1 MGIQGLLPQLKSIMA
16 PIRMEDLRGQTV
28 AVDTY
33 SWLHKGALSCGD
45 RLCKGIPTTRHIEY
59 CMHRVNLLRHHGVKP
74 ILVFDGGFLPMK
86 SEQEVKRARS
96 RKENLERAR
105 EHEAAGNSRAAFD
118 CYQKAVDITPK
129 IALELIQVLKQ
140 EKVDYIVAPYEADAQ
155 MTFLSV
161 NKLVDAVITEDSDLI
176 PFGCSRI
183 IFKMDKFGQGVEF
196 QITRLE
202 RNRELDLNGFTKQ
215 MLLEMCILSGCDYLP
230 SLPGMGVKRAH
241 ALIQKLKSH
250 EKVIKHL
257 RYSAVSVPPQYEE
270 NFKKA
275 IWAFQFQRVY
285 DPATEDIV
293 HLSGIPSDLSEDD
306 FLGPWLPQ
314 AVVKGIA
321 LGEIDPLTKEPFEAS
336 TPCSAPAAD
345 KGYPVK
351 ESIIPSNGKKRL
363 ELPVQKNI
371 LTNYFCLTSLEAKRK
386 FRAPKVIPK
395 QQTLH
400 ESSLQSPQTEDSATP
415 DSGAPKAKLK
425 FRAPKVTPKQQM
437 LHESSLPSPQ
447 TEDSGTPD
455 SVEDTSSPMKNIQ
468 FSQYSSDHFSSE
480 PPRDDSVDA
489 SQRSTEHY
497 GRAFPWD
504 DSDSV
509 SPHCTSRDIGSGPPP
524 RDQHIEDTEVEVS
537 YCNTSAVPISPCLER
552 MSPGIAD
559 PSLVS
564 HNTEPSIP
572 MPHYAESNVAP
583 TSRNITARSS
593 YFKKDKR
600 VFTNQVEEQL
610 DDDDDNT
617 EAGTSTLSGV
627 QPRNPGGVLKRRK
640 LWDPQNFEDE
650 TLLPTSSHDSPAV
663 DEGCGTDSLDDI
675 DTTSEG
681 RFGCNVSHV
690 NTYSG
695 IAEKS
700 MDKFAALIS
709 SFRYAG
715 SRASGLRAPLKDV
728 KNTLSVRSILRPS
741 EQNLRCTAKKTARG
755 HRSECRSRSD
765 APNSADGPPD
775 PRAFAHSPVFLPDLG
790 KITDKDVDPATSPPD
805 LRTFG
810 HAQARS
816 TTGSCPDQSKN
827 TRKTVGT
834 AVSPL
839 DLSTFAYRPTTTAS
853 RSERSKLSPTAIRT
867 ADSPPDL
874 SAFAYKPMKP
884 LDGSRF
890 AGTTL
895 AASRRNSRGRFT

>member
-16 PIRMEDLRGQTV
+16 PIGVADLRGQTV

-74 ILVFDGGFLPMK
+74 ILIFDGGFLPMK

-105 EHEAAGNSRAAFD
+105 EHEAAGNSRAAYE

-129 IALELIQVLKQ
+129 IASDLIQVLKQ

-293 HLSGIPSDLSEDD
+293 HLSGIPHGLSEDD

-321 LGEIDPLTKEPFEAS
+321 LGDIDPLTKEPFEAS
-336 TPCSAPAAD
+336 AQCNAPAGD
-345 KGYPVK
+345 KGYPIRD
-351 ESIIPSNGKKRL
+351 SIVPSIGKKRL
-363 ELPVQKNI
+363 DLPVQKNI
-371 LTNYFCLTSLEAKRK
+371 MTNYFCLASLEAKRK
-386 FRAPKVIPK
+386 FRAPKVTPK
-395 QQTLH
+395 QQT
-400 ESSLQSPQTEDSATP
+400 
-415 DSGAPKAKLK
+415 
-425 FRAPKVTPKQQM
+425 

-455 SVEDTSSPMKNIQ
+455 SVEDTSLPINDIEA
-468 FSQYSSDHFSSE
+468 SQCSSERFSSE
-480 PPRDDSVDA
+480 PPPDDSINVP
-489 SQRSTEHY
+489 QRSAEPLSY
-497 GRAFPWD
+497 AFPWD
-504 DSDSV
+504 DSASV
-509 SPHCTSRDIGSGPPP
+509 SPYCSSLDVGSDPPSE
-524 RDQHIEDTEVEVS
+524 DQYLEDTEVEVR
-537 YCNTSAVPISPCLER
+537 YGNACTVPTSPGLER
-552 MSPGIAD
+552 MLPGIAD
-559 PSLVS
+559 PLLVS
-564 HNTEPSIP
+564 DNSKPSGP
-572 MPHYAESNVAP
+572 LPHYDESTVAP
-583 TSRNITARSS
+583 TNRNITVRSS
-593 YFKKDKR
+593 YFKKDER
-600 VFTNQVEEQL
+600 VYRNQGEKQF
-610 DDDDDNT
+610 DDDDNQET
-617 EAGTSTLSGV
+617 GTSTLSGD
-627 QPRNPGGVLKRRK
+627 QLSYPEGITKRRK

-650 TLLPTSSHDSPAV
+650 TLQTTTSLGSPSV
-663 DEGCGTDSLDDI
+663 DEGCDAGSLDAI
-675 DTTSEG
+675 GANSED

-690 NTYSG
+690 NKYSG

-715 SRASGLRAPLKDV
+715 SRASGLRPPLKDV
-728 KNTLSVRSILRPS
+728 KNTISVRSILRPP
-741 EQNLRCTAKKTARG
+741 EKNLRCTAKKTVRG
-755 HRSECRSRSD
+755 HRAQSRSTSG
-765 APNSADGPPD
+765 APKRTDSPPD
-775 PRAFAHSPVFLPDLG
+775 LSTFAYRPNKTAAFLPDLG
-790 KITDKDVDPATSPPD
+790 KITNKA
-805 LRTFG
+805 
-810 HAQARS
+810 A
-816 TTGSCPDQSKN
+816 
-827 TRKTVGT
+827 VGT
-834 AVSPL
+834 ADSPP
-839 DLSTFAYRPTTTAS
+839 DLSTFAYTLTTPAS
-853 RSERSKLSPTAIRT
+853 LPDRSKFSTTAIRT

-874 SAFAYKPMKP
+874 STFAYKPMKP
-884 LDGSRF
+884 VSRQSDGGKF
-890 AGTTL
+890 TGTRL
-895 AASRRNSRGRFT
+895 APSGRTSLGRFT

>member
-16 PIRMEDLRGQTV
+16 PIGVADLRGQTV

-45 RLCKGIPTTRHIEY
+45 RLCKGIPTTRHIDY

-105 EHEAAGNSRAAFD
+105 EHEAAGNSRAAYE

-129 IALELIQVLKQ
+129 IASELIQVLKR

-285 DPATEDIV
+285 DPATEDIA
-293 HLSGIPSDLSEDD
+293 HLSGIPHDLNEDD

-321 LGEIDPLTKEPFEAS
+321 LGDIDPFTKEPFEAS
-336 TPCSAPAAD
+336 TQCNAPAVH
-345 KGYPVK
+345 KGYPIRGSAVDK
-351 ESIIPSNGKKRL
+351 VYPIRESIVPSSNGKKRL
-363 ELPVQKNI
+363 DLPVQKNM
-371 LTNYFCLTSLEAKRK
+371 LTNYFCLASLEAKRK
-386 FRAPKVIPK
+386 FRAPKVTPK
-395 QQTLH
+395 QQTLN
-400 ESSLQSPQTEDSATP
+400 
-415 DSGAPKAKLK
+415 
-425 FRAPKVTPKQQM
+425 
-437 LHESSLPSPQ
+437 ESSLPSPQ
-447 TEDSGTPD
+447 TEDSSTPD
-455 SVEDTSSPMKNIQ
+455 SVEDSNLPTNDTEA
-468 FSQYSSDHFSSE
+468 SQCSFERFSSE
-480 PPRDDSVDA
+480 PPPDDSINAPQCSAEHFSCAFPRDDSA
-489 SQRSTEHY
+489 
-497 GRAFPWD
+497 
-504 DSDSV
+504 SV
-509 SPHCTSRDIGSGPPP
+509 SPYCNSRDIGSDPPSE
-524 RDQHIEDTEVEVS
+524 DQYLEDSEVEVS
-537 YCNTSAVPISPCLER
+537 YCNASTIPTSPCLER
-552 MSPGIAD
+552 MSPGLAD
-559 PSLVS
+559 SLLDPYNS
-564 HNTEPSIP
+564 EPSRVVA
-572 MPHYAESNVAP
+572 YAESTVAP
-583 TSRNITARSS
+583 TNRNITVRSS
-593 YFKKDKR
+593 YFKKDER
-600 VFTNQVEEQL
+600 VYTNQGEDQFG
-610 DDDDDNT
+610 DDDNQET
-617 EAGTSTLSGV
+617 GTSTLSGD
-627 QPRNPGGVLKRRK
+627 QMRNPECITKRRK
-640 LWDPQNFEDE
+640 LWDPQNSEDE
-650 TLLPTSSHDSPAV
+650 TLQRTTSHDSPPV
-663 DEGCGTDSLDDI
+663 DECCDYGSLDGI
-675 DTTSEG
+675 DTNSEG

-690 NTYSG
+690 NKYSG

-709 SFRYAG
+709 SFRYGG

-728 KNTLSVRSILRPS
+728 KNTLSVRSMLRPP
-741 EQNLRCTAKKTARG
+741 EQKKNARG
-755 HRSECRSRSD
+755 HRSQSRSTSYS
-765 APNSADGPPD
+765 PNS
-775 PRAFAHSPVFLPDLG
+775 
-790 KITDKDVDPATSPPD
+790 TESPP
-805 LRTFG
+805 
-810 HAQARS
+810 
-816 TTGSCPDQSKN
+816 
-827 TRKTVGT
+827 
-834 AVSPL
+834 
-839 DLSTFAYRPTTTAS
+839 DLSTFAYRPSKTAAFLPDLGKTTNRAARPATSTPVLRTAGHEPA
-853 RSERSKLSPTAIRT
+853 RSTGGCSDQGKNALKAAGTVDSHPDLSTFAYTPPDRSNFSTTAIRT
-867 ADSPPDL
+867 DDSPPDL
-874 SAFAYKPMKP
+874 STFAYRAMKP
-884 LDGSRF
+884 VVRDRESDGNRF
-890 AGTTL
+890 TRTRL
-895 AASRRNSRGRFT
+895 AASGRTS

>member
-1 MGIQGLLPQLKSIMA
+1 
-16 PIRMEDLRGQTV
+16 
-28 AVDTY
+28 
-33 SWLHKGALSCGD
+33 
-45 RLCKGIPTTRHIEY
+45 
-59 CMHRVNLLRHHGVKP
+59 MHRVNLLRHHGVKP

-176 PFGCSRI
+176 PFGCSRVPHI

-275 IWAFQFQRVY
+275 IWAFQFQR
-285 DPATEDIV
+285 
-293 HLSGIPSDLSEDD
+293 
-306 FLGPWLPQ
+306 

-321 LGEIDPLTKEPFEAS
+321 LGEIDPLTKEPFEFS
-336 TPCSAPAAD
+336 YPTTP
-345 KGYPVK
+345 
-351 ESIIPSNGKKRL
+351 
-363 ELPVQKNI
+363 NI
-371 LTNYFCLTSLEAKRK
+371 LAEGLASLEAKRK
-386 FRAPKVIPK
+386 FRAPKV
-395 QQTLH
+395 
-400 ESSLQSPQTEDSATP
+400 
-415 DSGAPKAKLK
+415 
-425 FRAPKVTPKQQM
+425 TPKQKM
-437 LHESSLPSPQ
+437 LNESSLPSPQ

-455 SVEDTSSPMKNIQ
+455 SIEDTSLPMNNIQ
-468 FSQYSSDHFSSE
+468 FSQYSSEHFSSE
-480 PPRDDSVDA
+480 PPRDDSIDA
-489 SQRSTEHY
+489 SQCST
-497 GRAFPWD
+497 GRAFPWG

-509 SPHCTSRDIGSGPPP
+509 SPHCSSHDIGNGPLS
-524 RDQHIEDTEVEVS
+524 RDQHIEDAEVEVS
-537 YCNTSAVPISPCLER
+537 YCNTSAMPISPCLER
-552 MSPGIAD
+552 TSPGIAD
-559 PSLVS
+559 LSLVS
-564 HNTEPSIP
+564 HNTEPSRP
-572 MPHYAESNVAP
+572 VPHYAESYVAP
-583 TSRNITARSS
+583 TVRSS

-600 VFTNQVEEQL
+600 VFTNQVEDQL
-610 DDDDDNT
+610 DDDDDDNAET
-617 EAGTSTLSGV
+617 GTSTLSGV
-627 QPRNPGGVLKRRK
+627 QPGNPGGVVKRRK

-650 TLLPTSSHDSPAV
+650 TLPPTSSHDSPAV

-675 DTTSEG
+675 DTNSEG

-690 NTYSG
+690 NNYSG
-695 IAEKS
+695 IAKKS

-728 KNTLSVRSILRPS
+728 KNTLSVRSILRPP

-755 HRSECRSRSD
+755 HRSQSRSRSD
-765 APNSADGPPD
+765 ASNSADGPPD
-775 PRAFAHSPVFLPDLG
+775 LSAFTHSPVFLPDLG
-790 KITDKDVDPATSPPD
+790 KVTDKDAP
-805 LRTFG
+805 
-810 HAQARS
+810 ARS
-816 TTGSCPDQSKN
+816 TTGGCPDQSKN
-827 TRKTVGT
+827 TRKAVGT
-834 AVSPL
+834 AVSPDL
-839 DLSTFAYRPTTTAS
+839 STFAYTPTTTASRPERSKFSTAIRTADSPDLSTFAYRPTTTAS

-874 SAFAYKPMKP
+874 ITFAYKPMKP
-884 LDGSRF
+884 LDGSRV

-895 AASRRNSRGRFT
+895 AASGRNSRGKFT